1 MGGFPQ
7 LKHSDFVNTCER
19 IKKHCDKSL
28 IEEFGAFSKNGI
40 KFFKN
45 LSDYPV
51 LYFKVDPEEYQKY
64 YTNNK
69 IFFVWHSH
77 VIETCRPSPLDYSFS
92 IESELPSLIYS
103 VKNND
108 FSLFNP
114 LSSKLIYFSVS
125 ECSIN
130 YDRSDNRR

>member
-7 LKHSDFVNTCER
+7 LKHSDFVDLCKR
-19 IKKHCDKSL
+19 IKNHCDQSL
-28 IEEFGAFSKNGI
+28 IEEFGVFSENGF

-51 LYFKVDPEEYQKY
+51 LYFKVNAEEYQKY
-64 YTNNK
+64 YKNNK
-69 IFFVWHSH
+69 IIFVWHSH
-77 VIETCRPSPLDYSFS
+77 VIETCQPSPLDYSFS

-103 VKNND
+103 VKNNN

-130 YDRSDNRR
+130 YD